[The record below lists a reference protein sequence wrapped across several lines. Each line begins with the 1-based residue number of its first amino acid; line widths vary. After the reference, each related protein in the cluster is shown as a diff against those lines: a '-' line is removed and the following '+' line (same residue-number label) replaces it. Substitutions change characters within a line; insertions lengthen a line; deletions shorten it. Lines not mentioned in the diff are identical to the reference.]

1 MINDP
6 PRCRSVPG
14 GGTHTVVFMDVNDAY
29 EMRKKA
35 ILEMVKRD
43 EEKKAAEKEWM
54 ESFYREQAERNA
66 AMEAEHKRMVEAFFK
81 SHEKRSAK
89 KQASGDDAP
98 ATAEE
103 GKEASRA
110 ELMDALVALIA
121 AASRPVHRD
130 SCDRD
135 HCLIP
140 LEALKKAE
148 LLVPKNVRREIWPKL
163 IYEVA
168 AKLGKREPNISMVQ
182 RLCAEFFLGLIN
194 LEEGHK
200 PSLDDVHEA
209 DYLAQCFHDGKFA
222 EDEALGLMVVSYLIG
237 RLHGDLKRD

>member
-1 MINDP
+1 
-6 PRCRSVPG
+6 
-14 GGTHTVVFMDVNDAY
+14 MDVNDAY

-43 EEKKAAEKEWM
+43 EEKKAAEKERM

-66 AMEAEHKRMVEAFFK
+66 AMEAEHKRMLEAFFK

-98 ATAEE
+98 AGEILNQTGDLEMSTNNDPNVIDFE
-103 GKEASRA
+103 KFKQKVKECLSQP
-110 ELMDALVALIA
+110 LN
-121 AASRPVHRD
+121 D
-130 SCDRD
+130 S
-135 HCLIP
+135 
-140 LEALKKAE
+140 
-148 LLVPKNVRREIWPKL
+148 WPNL

-168 AKLGKREPNISMVQ
+168 AKLGKREPNVSMVQ

-209 DYLAQCFHDGKFA
+209 VYLAQCFHDGKFA
-222 EDEALGLMVVSYLIG
+222 EDEALGLMVISYLIG
-237 RLHGDLKRD
+237 RLHGDLRRD